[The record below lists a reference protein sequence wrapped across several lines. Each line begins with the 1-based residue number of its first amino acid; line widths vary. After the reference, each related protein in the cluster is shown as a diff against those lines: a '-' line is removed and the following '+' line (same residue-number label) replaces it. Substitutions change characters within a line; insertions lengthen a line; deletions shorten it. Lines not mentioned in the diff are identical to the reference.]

1 MADGHA
7 SQSQH
12 QAPPMSPQTS
22 SAQEEPTYGDSSGP
36 LFKIYSESAEERD
49 TRVFE
54 RWQKEA
60 DGLIFFVRPK
70 VVFYVLHIN
79 WIAEQNTLFS
89 AVIAAVVVV
98 SVQDLK
104 PDPQETS
111 AFYLQ
116 KMYQLQ
122 AGPNISQP
130 SVPSTLTDPSSFSPP
145 TYAIWV
151 NSLWF
156 LSLVISLSCAML
168 ATSLQQWARHYI
180 RITQESGQSPRSR
193 ARRRAFFADGM
204 QKFHVP
210 RVVEIL
216 PILVHLSLFVF
227 FVGLLIYLFNIN
239 HTVFS
244 TVMCWIALLGPV
256 TLGFRISSSKSSMA

>member
-7 SQSQH
+7 SEHQH
-12 QAPPMSPQTS
+12 EAPLTSPWTLLDMTPQTS
-22 SAQEEPTYGDSSGP
+22 SAQQEEPTYGDSSGP
-36 LFKIYSESAEERD
+36 LFKIYSKSAEERD
-49 TRVFE
+49 IRVSE

-60 DGLIFFVRPK
+60 DGIIIFVRPK
-70 VVFYVLHIN
+70 VVFYMLHIN
-79 WIAEQNTLFS
+79 SIAEQNGLFS

-145 TYAIWV
+145 THAIWV
-151 NSLWF
+151 NSL
-156 LSLVISLSCAML
+156 
-168 ATSLQQWARHYI
+168 
-180 RITQESGQSPRSR
+180 
-193 ARRRAFFADGM
+193 
-204 QKFHVP
+204 
-210 RVVEIL
+210 
-216 PILVHLSLFVF
+216 
-227 FVGLLIYLFNIN
+227 
-239 HTVFS
+239 
-244 TVMCWIALLGPV
+244 
-256 TLGFRISSSKSSMA
+256 